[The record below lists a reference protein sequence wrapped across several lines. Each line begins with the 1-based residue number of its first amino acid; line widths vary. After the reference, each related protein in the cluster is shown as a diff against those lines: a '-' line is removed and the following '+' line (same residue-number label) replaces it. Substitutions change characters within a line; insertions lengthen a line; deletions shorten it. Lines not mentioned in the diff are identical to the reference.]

1 MGLEFLN
8 SEEDKKMASIKEFLT
23 NINIEK
29 YNQRFSDFDTVT
41 MEIISWGE
49 ITDWISKL
57 ATLIKDKN
65 YTGIYGIPR
74 GGLILATLLSY
85 KTGLPML
92 QTPCQNCLVVDDD
105 ASTGLTLL
113 PYYNRY
119 DIALMY
125 KNPDCKLKPTYL
137 YKEYGEIFKV
147 FVWNIGNEN

>member
-8 SEEDKKMASIKEFLT
+8 SEEERKIASIKEFLID
-23 NINIEK
+23 INTKNYI
-29 YNQRFSDFDTVT
+29 QRFSDFDTNVT
-41 MEIISWGE
+41 EIISWEE
-49 ITDWISKL
+49 ITDWISEL

-65 YTGIYGIPR
+65 YIGVYGIPR
-74 GGLILATLLSY
+74 GGIILATLLSY

-92 QTPCQNCLVVDDD
+92 QAPCQNCLVVDDD

-113 PYYNRY
+113 PFYNRY

-137 YKEYGEIFKV
+137 YKEYGKIFKV

>member
-8 SEEDKKMASIKEFLT
+8 SEENRKMTSIKEFLT
-23 NINIEK
+23 SIDTKK
-29 YNQRFSDFDTVT
+29 YNQRFSDFDKTKT
-41 MEIISWGE
+41 GIISWAE
-49 ITDWISKL
+49 ITDWIDKL
-57 ATLIKDKN
+57 TILIKDKN
-65 YTGIYGIPR
+65 YAGIYGIPR

-92 QTPCQNCLVVDDD
+92 QAPCQNCLIVDDD

-125 KNPDCKLKPTYL
+125 KNPDCKLKPNYL

-147 FVWNIGNEN
+147 FVWNRGNEN

>member
-8 SEEDKKMASIKEFLT
+8 SEENRKMASIKEFLT

-29 YNQRFSDFDTVT
+29 YNRRFSDFDTVT
-41 MEIISWGE
+41 MEIISWEE

-57 ATLIKDKN
+57 ATSIKDKN
-65 YTGIYGIPR
+65 YSGIYGIPR
-74 GGLILATLLSY
+74 GGLILAILLSY

-92 QTPCQNCLVVDDD
+92 QAPCQNCLVVDDD